1 MQKMKK
7 WLTFIPLEF
16 NWIFDLF
23 SFDKNWNLNIPIT
36 MHLST
41 LLTSITSRRN
51 PLESFDGLTKLKGYI
66 TYP

>member
-23 SFDKNWNLNIPIT
+23 SFAKNWNLNIPIT

-41 LLTSITSRRN
+41 LLTSITSWRN
-51 PLESFDGLTKLKGYI
+51 PLE
-66 TYP
+66 